1 MRKFISRSDK
11 FSLILTEVIGICFL
25 LSGCHIQARTEAF
38 ASKEGYLITISE
50 DPTEKDTRWA
60 KYLYDHLQKRAKDE
74 EMIAFG
80 VSDKDMCRIIIKIDA
95 DLPNDYCITNKGKE
109 IKLTASDDKKMLWLQ
124 YQLIKKISKEDPRID
139 GTDLPPA
146 IISLNDTCGSFSFD
160 YQSIYSPAGLD
171 ADFSGITGLDNF
183 DNSWGI
189 WGHNLRKVLGA
200 NAEKVYATINGKKND
215 TQLCFSSE
223 EMYRQIESYIIDNY
237 GEKDRSHFV
246 IAPDDNPLACTCPTC
261 IAFGNTATNA
271 TPAVTGLITRL
282 SERFPSHLFFTI
294 SYLST
299 QKATDKQLPPNAGI
313 IVSTIDFPLRMI
325 KNDAKE
331 KDFIQ
336 RLKQWKK
343 VTKNIY
349 IWDYINN
356 FDDYL
361 TPFPILKI
369 AQQRLQLFQK
379 HGASGIFFNGSGYN
393 YTSLDKMRTFVLSAL
408 LINPALSVDELVK
421 SYLNQEYPSA
431 KEWLHDYYINLENNT
446 ASGKNLLLYAGIQ
459 ESEKAYLH
467 PEEFI
472 RFYDKIGDFV
482 KKAKGTER
490 KKLHELQTA
499 LSFTRLELGRNHGA
513 DLYGYAQR
521 KGKSIHP
528 TTQSREWLTQ
538 LKEHKAFPKMES
550 YNESGD
556 EIDRYIKE
564 WEQYIFASDI
574 SSSLLAG
581 IIPSVTPKWED
592 NNTDFSI
599 LTDGTHGLPGNY
611 HFGWVIIPKN
621 ECTISLPVK
630 DLRISGTLYLSFLDL
645 PEHRIYVPQKME
657 LSKDGVFYKSIDIKS
672 ESSDEKGKMIKVKV
686 PVNLDGTDH
695 LQIKVLGTK
704 GERAQIALDEIAL
717 IP

>member
-1 MRKFISRSDK
+1 MHRFIFHSDK
-11 FSLILTEVIGICFL
+11 FSPILAGMIGICFL
-25 LSGCHIQARTEAF
+25 VSGCHMQARTEAF

-80 VSDKDMCRIIIKIDA
+80 VSDKDMWRIIIKMNPELREDF
-95 DLPNDYCITNKGKE
+95 CITSKGKD
-109 IKLTASDDKKMLWLQ
+109 IHLTASDDKKMLWLQ
-124 YQLIKKISKEDPRID
+124 YQLIKRISKEDPRID

-146 IISLNDTCGSFSFD
+146 MISLNDTCGSFSFD
-160 YQSIYSPAGLD
+160 YQSIYSPTGLD
-171 ADFSGITGLDNF
+171 TDFSGIAGLDNF

-189 WGHNLRKVLGA
+189 WGHNLRKVLGT

-215 TQLCFSSE
+215 AQLCFSSE
-223 EMYRQIESYIIDNY
+223 EMYRQIESYIIDHY
-237 GEKDRSHFV
+237 GEKERSRFV
-246 IAPDDNPLACTCPTC
+246 IAPDDTPLACTCPTC
-261 IAFGNTATNA
+261 IASGNTDTHA
-271 TPAVTGLITRL
+271 TPAVMELITRL
-282 SERFPSHLFFTI
+282 SERFSNHLFFTI

-299 QKATDKQLPPNAGI
+299 QRPTDKQLPSNAGV
-313 IVSTIDFPLRMI
+313 IVSTIDFPLRRI

-331 KDFIQ
+331 KNFIQ
-336 RLKQWKK
+336 QLEQWKK
-343 VTKNIY
+343 ATKNIY

-361 TPFPILKI
+361 TPFPVLKI
-369 AQQRLQLFQK
+369 AQQRLRLFQK

-393 YTSLDKMRTFVLSAL
+393 YSSFDEMRTFVLSSL
-408 LINPALSVDELVK
+408 LINPALSVDELIK

-431 KEWLHDYYINLENNT
+431 KKWLYDYYISLENHT
-446 ASGKNLLLYAGIQ
+446 ESGKALSLYAGIR
-459 ESEKAYLH
+459 ESEKAFLH

-472 RFYDKIGDFV
+472 RFYDETGNFI
-482 KKAKGTER
+482 KKSKGAER

-499 LSFTRLELGRNHGA
+499 LSFTRLELGRNHSSGT
-513 DLYGYAQR
+513 YGYAQR

-528 TTQSREWLTQ
+528 TAKSHEWLTQ
-538 LKEHKAFPKMES
+538 LKEHKAFPKMEF

-556 EIDRYIKE
+556 KIDRYIKE
-564 WEQYIFASDI
+564 WEQHIVASDL
-574 SSSLLAG
+574 SSNLFTG
-581 IIPSVTPKWED
+581 ITPSVSPKREGID
-592 NNTDFSI
+592 TDDSI

-611 HFGWVIIPKN
+611 HFGWVIIPEN

-630 DLRISGTLYLSFLDL
+630 DVQTSGTLYLSFLDL
-645 PEHRIYVPQKME
+645 PEHRIFVPQKIE
-657 LSKDGVFYKSIDIKS
+657 LSKDGVFYKDTDIRP
-672 ESSDEKGKMIKVKV
+672 EDSDEKGKMIKVNV
-686 PVNLDGTDH
+686 PVDLNGTDQ